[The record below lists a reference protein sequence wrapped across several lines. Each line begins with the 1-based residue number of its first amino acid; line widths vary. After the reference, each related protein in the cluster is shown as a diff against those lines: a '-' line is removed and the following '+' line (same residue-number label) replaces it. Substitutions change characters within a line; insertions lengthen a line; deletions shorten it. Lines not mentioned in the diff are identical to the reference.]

1 VVPAATLGIDLKIA
15 SGIWPVCLTFL
26 PALAL
31 AELHVVII
39 EGLEG
44 ESRYGEQF
52 REQVAAI
59 DVAARTL
66 TDNDRIRVFR
76 SNDASRDNVLGYF
89 ESLSSILAEDD
100 QLAVF
105 LIGHGSFDDH
115 EYKFNIPGPDLTGED
130 LLNILNN
137 MPNSNQLLVN
147 TSSASGATADM
158 LQQEERML
166 ILATRSGVERHAT
179 RFGVYFASG
188 LSDPAADVDK
198 NRIITAL
205 EAFNYAERQVE
216 DFYVRRGSLAT
227 EHPRMEG
234 DQMDRFS
241 LARLGLAPT
250 VSGDERLGD
259 LVADR
264 NALNARID
272 ELRLSRERMS
282 ADDYQARFLELML
295 DLARVEEAIEE
306 RERKVDLDE

>member
-1 VVPAATLGIDLKIA
+1 M
-15 SGIWPVCLTFL
+15 L

-31 AELHVVII
+31 AELNVVVIQ
-39 EGLEG
+39 GLEG

-52 REQVAAI
+52 SAQVAAI
-59 DVAARTL
+59 AGAARTL
-66 TDNDRIRVFR
+66 TDDDRIRVLR
-76 SNDASRDNVLGYF
+76 SNDAGRDKVLRYF
-89 ESLSSILAEDD
+89 ESLSTTLGEDD

-130 LLNILNN
+130 LLDILNKQ
-137 MPNSNQLLVN
+137 PNSNQLVVN
-147 TSSASGATADM
+147 TSSASGATADT
-158 LQQEERML
+158 LKHEERML

-179 RFGVYFASG
+179 RFGVYFAAS

-205 EAFNYAERQVE
+205 EAFNYAERRVE
-216 DFYVRRGSLAT
+216 DFFERGGRLAT

-234 DQMDRFS
+234 DRLGRFS
-241 LARLGLAPT
+241 LARLVPA
-250 VSGDERLGD
+250 VRVADDERLSG

-264 NALNARID
+264 SALNTRID

-282 ADDYQARFLELML
+282 TDDYQAKLLEVML
-295 DLARVEEAIEE
+295 ELARVEEAIEE
-306 RERKVDLDE
+306 REKEVGLDE